1 MWDAFDILKKLPD
14 GGIVWIESAKDL
26 ETARER
32 IKLLASYKPGEYVIF
47 SQETQSV
54 IGMPWVPFTREAA
67 ETTDCRQLKKT
78 DAKEKE
84 APKETHSG
92 SSGTAKT
99 SQVIAN
105 IVADIARIL
114 RHKD

>member
-14 GGIVWIESAKDL
+14 GGIVWVESAKDL

-32 IKLLASYKPGEYVIF
+32 IKFLASYKPAEYVIF
-47 SQETQSV
+47 NQETQSV
-54 IGMPWVPFTREAA
+54 IEMPWVPFETKVAKTTECGQMKKKDATKKEAA
-67 ETTDCRQLKKT
+67 QQI
-78 DAKEKE
+78 ASGPS
-84 APKETHSG
+84 APL
-92 SSGTAKT
+92 KT

-114 RHKD
+114 RHKQ